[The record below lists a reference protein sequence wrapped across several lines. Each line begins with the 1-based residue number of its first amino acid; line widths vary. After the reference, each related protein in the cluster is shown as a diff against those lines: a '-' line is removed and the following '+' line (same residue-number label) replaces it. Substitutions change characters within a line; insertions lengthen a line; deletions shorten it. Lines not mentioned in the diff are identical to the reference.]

1 MGANDAA
8 VRVREAMEQ
17 LKAQNVKE
25 RQLVDVLELS
35 GVLTDAMGHFF
46 SALDESIKDEFIDI
60 AGFIKKARNEIG
72 DLRPKDIQMNRIPS
86 AGEELEA
93 IVADTEV
100 ATDKI
105 MQTAE
110 DVLAIDPD
118 STEDFATQ
126 IQDKMLVIIEA
137 CSFQDLTGQRV
148 SKVVSTLKQIE
159 ERISRFAEV
168 MGVDE
173 GEVELSPEEKRRQDL
188 LLNGPAIGGPE
199 TAQDDIDAMFAS
211 EGDDKAGQDDID
223 ALFAEDGAED
233 DEASQD
239 DIDALFA

>member
-8 VRVREAMEQ
+8 FRVKEAISH
-17 LKAQNVKE
+17 LKSQNVKD

-46 SALDESIKDEFIDI
+46 SALDETIKDEFIDI

-72 DLRPKDIQMNRIPS
+72 DLRPKDIKTNRIPS

-93 IVADTEV
+93 IVADTEI

-110 DVLAIDPD
+110 DVLAMDPD
-118 STEDFATQ
+118 STEDFGMQ

-148 SKVVSTLKQIE
+148 SKVVATLKQIE
-159 ERISRFAEV
+159 DRISRFAEV

-173 GEVELSPEEKRRQDL
+173 DEVEVSPEEQRRRDL

-199 TAQDDIDAMFAS
+199 TAQDDIDAMFA
-211 EGDDKAGQDDID
+211 EDGGQAGQDDID
-223 ALFAEDGAED
+223 ALFSGD
-233 DEASQD
+233 DSEGEEASQD
-239 DIDALFA
+239 DIDALFD

>member
-8 VRVREAMEQ
+8 LRVKEAISH
-17 LKAQNVKE
+17 LKSQNVKD

-46 SALDESIKDEFIDI
+46 SALDETIKDEFIDI

-72 DLRPKDIQMNRIPS
+72 DLRPKDIKTNRIPS

-93 IVADTEV
+93 IVADTEI

-110 DVLAIDPD
+110 DVLAMDPD
-118 STEDFATQ
+118 STEDFGMQ

-148 SKVVSTLKQIE
+148 SKVVNTLKQIE
-159 ERISRFAEV
+159 DRISRFAEV

-173 GEVELSPEEKRRQDL
+173 EEVEVTPEEQRRRDL

-199 TAQDDIDAMFAS
+199 TAQDDIDAMFA
-211 EGDDKAGQDDID
+211 EGPAGQDDID
-223 ALFAEDGAED
+223 ALFSGDDAEDE
-233 DEASQD
+233 EVSQD
-239 DIDALFA
+239 DIDALFD

>member
-8 VRVREAMEQ
+8 LRVKEAISH
-17 LKAQNVKE
+17 LKSQNVKD

-46 SALDESIKDEFIDI
+46 SALDETIKDEFIDI

-72 DLRPKDIQMNRIPS
+72 DLRPKDIKTNRIPS

-93 IVADTEV
+93 IVADTEI

-110 DVLAIDPD
+110 DVLAMDPD
-118 STEDFATQ
+118 STEDFGMQ

-148 SKVVSTLKQIE
+148 SKVVNTLKQIE
-159 ERISRFAEV
+159 DRISRFAEV

-173 GEVELSPEEKRRQDL
+173 DEVEITPEEQRRRDL

-199 TAQDDIDAMFAS
+199 TAQDDIDAMFA
-211 EGDDKAGQDDID
+211 EGPAGQDDID
-223 ALFAEDGAED
+223 ALFSGDDAEDE
-233 DEASQD
+233 EVSQD
-239 DIDALFA
+239 DIDALFD

>member
-8 VRVREAMEQ
+8 LRVKEAISH
-17 LKAQNVKE
+17 LKSQNVKD

-35 GVLTDAMGHFF
+35 GVLTDAMSHFF
-46 SALDESIKDEFIDI
+46 SALDETIKDEFVDI

-72 DLRPKDIQMNRIPS
+72 DLRPKDIKTNRIPS

-93 IVADTEV
+93 IVADTEI

-110 DVLAIDPD
+110 DVLAMDPD
-118 STEDFATQ
+118 STEDFGMQ

-148 SKVVSTLKQIE
+148 SKVVNTLKQIE
-159 ERISRFAEV
+159 DRISRFAEV

-173 GEVELSPEEKRRQDL
+173 DEVEITPEEQRRRDL

-199 TAQDDIDAMFAS
+199 TAQDDIDAMFA
-211 EGDDKAGQDDID
+211 EGPAGQDDID
-223 ALFAEDGAED
+223 ALFDGDDAEDE
-233 DEASQD
+233 EVSQD
-239 DIDALFA
+239 DIDALFD

>member
-8 VRVREAMEQ
+8 LRVKEAISH
-17 LKAQNVKE
+17 LKSQNVKD

-46 SALDESIKDEFIDI
+46 SALDETIKDEFVDI

-72 DLRPKDIQMNRIPS
+72 DLRPKDIKTNRIPS

-93 IVADTEV
+93 IVADTEI

-110 DVLAIDPD
+110 DVLAMDPD
-118 STEDFATQ
+118 STEDFGMQ

-148 SKVVSTLKQIE
+148 SKVVNTLKQIE
-159 ERISRFAEV
+159 DRISRFAEV

-173 GEVELSPEEKRRQDL
+173 DEVEITPEEQRRRDL

-199 TAQDDIDAMFAS
+199 TAQDDIDAMFA
-211 EGDDKAGQDDID
+211 EGPAGQDDID
-223 ALFAEDGAED
+223 ALFDGDDAEDE
-233 DEASQD
+233 EVSQD
-239 DIDALFA
+239 DIDALFD

>member
-8 VRVREAMEQ
+8 LRVKEAISH
-17 LKAQNVKE
+17 LKSQNVKD

-46 SALDESIKDEFIDI
+46 SALDETIKDEFIDI

-72 DLRPKDIQMNRIPS
+72 DLRPKDIKTNRIPS

-93 IVADTEV
+93 IVADTEI

-110 DVLAIDPD
+110 DVLAMDPD
-118 STEDFATQ
+118 STEDFGMQ

-148 SKVVSTLKQIE
+148 SKVVNTLKQIE
-159 ERISRFAEV
+159 DRISRFAEV

-173 GEVELSPEEKRRQDL
+173 DEVEITPEEQRRRDL

-211 EGDDKAGQDDID
+211 EDGPAGQDDID
-223 ALFAEDGAED
+223 ALFAGDDAEG
-233 DEASQD
+233 EEVSQD
-239 DIDALFA
+239 DIDALFD

>member
-8 VRVREAMEQ
+8 LRVKEAISH
-17 LKAQNVKE
+17 LKSQNVKD

-46 SALDESIKDEFIDI
+46 SALDETIKDEFVDI

-72 DLRPKDIQMNRIPS
+72 DLRPKDIKTNRIPS

-93 IVADTEV
+93 IVADTEI

-110 DVLAIDPD
+110 DVLAMDPD
-118 STEDFATQ
+118 STEDFGMQ

-148 SKVVSTLKQIE
+148 SKVVNTLKQIE
-159 ERISRFAEV
+159 DRISRFAEV

-173 GEVELSPEEKRRQDL
+173 DEVEVTPEEQRRRDL

-199 TAQDDIDAMFAS
+199 TAQDDIDAMFA
-211 EGDDKAGQDDID
+211 EGPAGQDDID
-223 ALFAEDGAED
+223 ALFSGDDAEDE
-233 DEASQD
+233 EVSQD
-239 DIDALFA
+239 DIDALFD

>member
-8 VRVREAMEQ
+8 LRVKEAISH
-17 LKAQNVKE
+17 LKSQNVKD

-46 SALDESIKDEFIDI
+46 SALDETIKDEFVDI

-72 DLRPKDIQMNRIPS
+72 DLRPKDIKTNRIPS

-93 IVADTEV
+93 IVADTEI

-110 DVLAIDPD
+110 DVLAMDPD
-118 STEDFATQ
+118 STEDFGMQ

-148 SKVVSTLKQIE
+148 SKVVNTLKQIE
-159 ERISRFAEV
+159 DRISRFAEV

-173 GEVELSPEEKRRQDL
+173 DEVEITPEEQRRRDL

-211 EGDDKAGQDDID
+211 EDGPAGQDDID
-223 ALFAEDGAED
+223 ALFAGDDAEG
-233 DEASQD
+233 EEVSQD
-239 DIDALFA
+239 DIDALFD

>member
-8 VRVREAMEQ
+8 LRVKEAISH
-17 LKAQNVKE
+17 LKTQNVKD

-46 SALDESIKDEFIDI
+46 SALDETIKDEFIDI

-72 DLRPKDIQMNRIPS
+72 DLRPKDIKTNRIPS

-93 IVADTEV
+93 IVADTEI

-110 DVLAIDPD
+110 DVLAMDPD
-118 STEDFATQ
+118 STEDFGMQ

-148 SKVVSTLKQIE
+148 SKVVNTLKQIE
-159 ERISRFAEV
+159 DRISRFAEV

-173 GEVELSPEEKRRQDL
+173 DEVEVTPEEQRRRDL

-211 EGDDKAGQDDID
+211 EDGPAGQDDID
-223 ALFAEDGAED
+223 ALFAGDDAED
-233 DEASQD
+233 EEVSQD
-239 DIDALFA
+239 DIDALFD

>member
-8 VRVREAMEQ
+8 LRVKEAISH
-17 LKAQNVKE
+17 LKSQNVKD

-35 GVLTDAMGHFF
+35 GVLTDAMGHFV
-46 SALDESIKDEFIDI
+46 SALDETIKDEFVDI

-72 DLRPKDIQMNRIPS
+72 DLRPKDIKTNRIPS

-93 IVADTEV
+93 IVADTEI

-110 DVLAIDPD
+110 DVLAMDPD
-118 STEDFATQ
+118 STEDFGMQ

-148 SKVVSTLKQIE
+148 SKVVNTLKQIE
-159 ERISRFAEV
+159 DRISRFAEV

-173 GEVELSPEEKRRQDL
+173 DEVEVTPEEQRRRDL

-199 TAQDDIDAMFAS
+199 TAQDDIDAMFA
-211 EGDDKAGQDDID
+211 EGPAGQDDID
-223 ALFAEDGAED
+223 ALFSGDDAEDE
-233 DEASQD
+233 EVSQD
-239 DIDALFA
+239 DIDALFD

>member
-8 VRVREAMEQ
+8 LRVKEAISH
-17 LKAQNVKE
+17 LKSQNVKD

-46 SALDESIKDEFIDI
+46 SALDETIKDEFIDI

-72 DLRPKDIQMNRIPS
+72 DLRPKDIKTNRIPS

-93 IVADTEV
+93 IVADTEI

-110 DVLAIDPD
+110 DVLAMDPD
-118 STEDFATQ
+118 STEDFGMQ

-148 SKVVSTLKQIE
+148 SKVVNTLKQIE
-159 ERISRFAEV
+159 DRISRFAEV

-173 GEVELSPEEKRRQDL
+173 DEVEITPEEQRRRDL

-199 TAQDDIDAMFAS
+199 TAQDDIDAMFA
-211 EGDDKAGQDDID
+211 EGPAGQDDID
-223 ALFAEDGAED
+223 ALFDGDDAEGE
-233 DEASQD
+233 EVSQD
-239 DIDALFA
+239 DIDALFD

>member
-8 VRVREAMEQ
+8 LRVKEAIDH
-17 LKAQNVKE
+17 LKSQNVKD

-46 SALDESIKDEFIDI
+46 SALDETIKDEFIDI

-72 DLRPKDIQMNRIPS
+72 DLRPKDIKTNRIPS

-93 IVADTEV
+93 IVADTEI

-110 DVLAIDPD
+110 DVLAMDPD
-118 STEDFATQ
+118 STEDFGTQ

-148 SKVVSTLKQIE
+148 SKVGATLKQIE
-159 ERISRFAEV
+159 DRISRFAEV

-173 GEVELSPEEKRRQDL
+173 DEPEVDAAEQRRRDL

-199 TAQDDIDAMFAS
+199 TAQDDIDAMFA
-211 EGDDKAGQDDID
+211 EGPAGQDDID
-223 ALFAEDGAED
+223 ALFAGDDAEA
-233 DEASQD
+233 EEVSQD
-239 DIDALFA
+239 DIDALFD

>member
-8 VRVREAMEQ
+8 LRVKEAISH
-17 LKAQNVKE
+17 LKSQNVKD

-46 SALDESIKDEFIDI
+46 SALDETIKDEFVDI

-72 DLRPKDIQMNRIPS
+72 DLRPKDIKTNRIPS

-93 IVADTEV
+93 IVADTEI

-110 DVLAIDPD
+110 DVLAMDPD
-118 STEDFATQ
+118 STEDFGMQ

-148 SKVVSTLKQIE
+148 SKVVNTLKQIE
-159 ERISRFAEV
+159 DRISRFAEV

-173 GEVELSPEEKRRQDL
+173 DEVEITPEEQRRRDL

-199 TAQDDIDAMFAS
+199 TAQDDIDAMFA
-211 EGDDKAGQDDID
+211 EGPAGQDDID
-223 ALFAEDGAED
+223 ALFAGDDAEG
-233 DEASQD
+233 EEVSQD
-239 DIDALFA
+239 DIDALFD

>member
-8 VRVREAMEQ
+8 LRVKEAISH
-17 LKAQNVKE
+17 LKSQNVKD

-46 SALDESIKDEFIDI
+46 SALDETIKDEFVDI

-72 DLRPKDIQMNRIPS
+72 DLRPKDIKTNRIPS

-93 IVADTEV
+93 IVADTEI

-110 DVLAIDPD
+110 DVLAMDPD
-118 STEDFATQ
+118 STEDFGMQ

-148 SKVVSTLKQIE
+148 SKVVNTLKQIE
-159 ERISRFAEV
+159 DRISRFAEV

-173 GEVELSPEEKRRQDL
+173 DEVEVTPEEQRRRDL

-199 TAQDDIDAMFAS
+199 TAQDDIDAMFA
-211 EGDDKAGQDDID
+211 EGPAGQDDID
-223 ALFAEDGAED
+223 TLFSGDDAEDE
-233 DEASQD
+233 EVSQD
-239 DIDALFA
+239 DIDALFD

>member
-8 VRVREAMEQ
+8 YRVKEAISH
-17 LKAQNVKE
+17 LKSQNVKD

-46 SALDESIKDEFIDI
+46 SALDETIKDEFIDI

-72 DLRPKDIQMNRIPS
+72 DLRPKDIKTNRIPS

-93 IVADTEV
+93 IVADTEI

-110 DVLAIDPD
+110 DVLAMDPD
-118 STEDFATQ
+118 STEDFGMQ

-148 SKVVSTLKQIE
+148 SKVVATLKQIE
-159 ERISRFAEV
+159 DRISRFAEV

-173 GEVELSPEEKRRQDL
+173 DEVEVSPEEQRRRDL

-199 TAQDDIDAMFAS
+199 TAQDDIDAMFA
-211 EGDDKAGQDDID
+211 EDGGQAGQDDID
-223 ALFAEDGAED
+223 ALFSGD
-233 DEASQD
+233 DSEGEEASQD
-239 DIDALFA
+239 DIDALFD

>member
-8 VRVREAMEQ
+8 LRVKEAISH
-17 LKAQNVKE
+17 LKSQNVKD
-25 RQLVDVLELS
+25 RQLVDVLALS

-46 SALDESIKDEFIDI
+46 SALDETIKDEFVDI

-72 DLRPKDIQMNRIPS
+72 DLRPKDIKTNRIPS

-93 IVADTEV
+93 IVADTEI

-110 DVLAIDPD
+110 DVLAMDPD
-118 STEDFATQ
+118 STEDFGMQ

-148 SKVVSTLKQIE
+148 SKVVNTLKQIE
-159 ERISRFAEV
+159 DRISRFAEV

-173 GEVELSPEEKRRQDL
+173 DEVEITPEEQRRRDL

-199 TAQDDIDAMFAS
+199 TAQDDIDAMFA
-211 EGDDKAGQDDID
+211 EGPAGQDDID
-223 ALFAEDGAED
+223 ALFDGDDAEGE
-233 DEASQD
+233 EVSQD
-239 DIDALFA
+239 DIDALFD

>member
-8 VRVREAMEQ
+8 LRVKEAISH
-17 LKAQNVKE
+17 LKSQNVKD

-46 SALDESIKDEFIDI
+46 SALDETIKDEFIDI

-72 DLRPKDIQMNRIPS
+72 DLRPKDIKTNRIPS

-93 IVADTEV
+93 IVADTEI

-110 DVLAIDPD
+110 DVLAMDPD
-118 STEDFATQ
+118 STEDFGMQ

-148 SKVVSTLKQIE
+148 SKVVNTLKQIE
-159 ERISRFAEV
+159 DRISRFAEV

-173 GEVELSPEEKRRQDL
+173 EEVEVTPEEKRRRDL

-199 TAQDDIDAMFAS
+199 TAQDDIDAMFA
-211 EGDDKAGQDDID
+211 EGPAGQDDID
-223 ALFAEDGAED
+223 ALFSGDDAEDE
-233 DEASQD
+233 EVSQD
-239 DIDALFA
+239 DIDALFD

>member
-8 VRVREAMEQ
+8 LRVKEAISH
-17 LKAQNVKE
+17 LKSQNVKD

-46 SALDESIKDEFIDI
+46 SALDETIKDEFIDI

-72 DLRPKDIQMNRIPS
+72 DLRPKDIKTNRIPS

-93 IVADTEV
+93 IVADTEI

-110 DVLAIDPD
+110 DVLAMDPD
-118 STEDFATQ
+118 STEDFGMQ

-148 SKVVSTLKQIE
+148 SKVVATLKQIE
-159 ERISRFAEV
+159 DRISRFAEV

-173 GEVELSPEEKRRQDL
+173 DEVEVTPEEQRRRDL

-199 TAQDDIDAMFAS
+199 TAQDDIDVMFA
-211 EGDDKAGQDDID
+211 EGPAGQNDID
-223 ALFAEDGAED
+223 ALFAGDDAED
-233 DEASQD
+233 EEVSQD
-239 DIDALFA
+239 DIDALVD

>member
-1 MGANDAA
+1 MSASDAA
-8 VRVREAMEQ
+8 LRVKEAIQ
-17 LKAQNVKE
+17 SLKKQNVKD

-46 SALDESIKDEFIDI
+46 SALDATIKDEFIEI
-60 AGFIKKARNEIG
+60 GGFITKARNEIG
-72 DLRPKDIQMNRIPS
+72 DLRPKDIQMNGIPS
-86 AGEELEA
+86 AGSELEA
-93 IVADTEV
+93 IVNDTEV
-100 ATDKI
+100 ATEKI

-110 DVLAIDPD
+110 DVLAMDPET
-118 STEDFATQ
+118 TEDFGTQ

-148 SKVVSTLKQIE
+148 SKVVNTLKQIE
-159 ERISRFAEV
+159 DRISRFANV
-168 MGVDE
+168 MGVQE
-173 GEVELSPEEKRRQDL
+173 TEVEMTPAEKRRHDL

-211 EGDDKAGQDDID
+211 DGPAGQDDID
-223 ALFAEDGAED
+223 AMFASEE
-233 DEASQD
+233 EETEPASQD

>member
-8 VRVREAMEQ
+8 LRVKEAISH
-17 LKAQNVKE
+17 LKSQNVKD

-46 SALDESIKDEFIDI
+46 SALDETIKDEFVDI

-72 DLRPKDIQMNRIPS
+72 DLRPKDIKTNRIPS

-93 IVADTEV
+93 IVADTEI

-110 DVLAIDPD
+110 DVLAMDPD
-118 STEDFATQ
+118 STEDFGMQ

-148 SKVVSTLKQIE
+148 SKVVNTLKQIE
-159 ERISRFAEV
+159 DRISRFAEV

-173 GEVELSPEEKRRQDL
+173 DEVEITPEEQRRRDL

-199 TAQDDIDAMFAS
+199 TAQDDIDAMFA
-211 EGDDKAGQDDID
+211 EGPAGQDDID
-223 ALFAEDGAED
+223 ALFDGDDAEGE
-233 DEASQD
+233 EVSQD
-239 DIDALFA
+239 DIDALFD

>member
-8 VRVREAMEQ
+8 LRVKEAISH
-17 LKAQNVKE
+17 LKSQNVKD

-46 SALDESIKDEFIDI
+46 SALDETIKDEFVDI

-72 DLRPKDIQMNRIPS
+72 DLRPKDIKTNRIPS

-93 IVADTEV
+93 IVADTEI

-110 DVLAIDPD
+110 DVLAMDPD
-118 STEDFATQ
+118 STEDFGMQ

-148 SKVVSTLKQIE
+148 SKVVNTLKQIE
-159 ERISRFAEV
+159 DRISRFAEV

-173 GEVELSPEEKRRQDL
+173 DEVEVTPEEQRRRDL

-199 TAQDDIDAMFAS
+199 TAQDDIDAMFA
-211 EGDDKAGQDDID
+211 EGPAGQDDID
-223 ALFAEDGAED
+223 ALFAGDDAED
-233 DEASQD
+233 EEVSQD
-239 DIDALFA
+239 DIDALFD

>member
-126 IQDKMLVIIEA
+126 IQDKMLVIIEEPDHKLNKGMLIRRLPSVA
-137 CSFQDLTGQRV
+137 HAMEEECVWPTEQRAR
-148 SKVVSTLKQIE
+148 KRELC
-159 ERISRFAEV
+159 EV
-168 MGVDE
+168 
-173 GEVELSPEEKRRQDL
+173 
-188 LLNGPAIGGPE
+188 GGAHP
-199 TAQDDIDAMFAS
+199 
-211 EGDDKAGQDDID
+211 
-223 ALFAEDGAED
+223 
-233 DEASQD
+233 
-239 DIDALFA
+239 

>member
-8 VRVREAMEQ
+8 LRVKEAISH
-17 LKAQNVKE
+17 LKSQNVKD

-46 SALDESIKDEFIDI
+46 SALDETIKDEFIDI

-72 DLRPKDIQMNRIPS
+72 DLRPKDIKTNRIPS

-93 IVADTEV
+93 IVADTEI

-110 DVLAIDPD
+110 DVLAMDPD
-118 STEDFATQ
+118 STEDFGMQ

-148 SKVVSTLKQIE
+148 SKVVATLKQIE
-159 ERISRFAEV
+159 DRISRFAEV

-173 GEVELSPEEKRRQDL
+173 DEVEVTPEEQRRRDL

-211 EGDDKAGQDDID
+211 EDGPAGQDDID
-223 ALFAEDGAED
+223 ALFAGDDAED
-233 DEASQD
+233 EEVSQD
-239 DIDALFA
+239 DIDALFD

>member
-8 VRVREAMEQ
+8 IRVKEAIHH
-17 LKAQNVKE
+17 LKSQNVKD

-46 SALDESIKDEFIDI
+46 SALDETIKDEFVDI
-60 AGFIKKARNEIG
+60 ATFIKKARNEIG
-72 DLRPKDIQMNRIPS
+72 DLRPKDIQNNGIPS

-110 DVLAIDPD
+110 DVLAMDPET
-118 STEDFATQ
+118 TEDFGMQ

-148 SKVVSTLKQIE
+148 SKVVNTLKMIE
-159 ERISRFAEV
+159 NRISRFAEV

-173 GEVELSPEEKRRQDL
+173 EEVEVTPEEQRRRDL

-199 TAQDDIDAMFAS
+199 TKQDDIDAMFAS
-211 EGDDKAGQDDID
+211 DGDAGQDDID
-223 ALFAEDGAED
+223 ALFSSDAEDED
-233 DEASQD
+233 EEASQD
-239 DIDALFA
+239 DIDALFK

>member
-8 VRVREAMEQ
+8 LRVKEAISH
-17 LKAQNVKE
+17 LKSQNVKD

-46 SALDESIKDEFIDI
+46 SALDETIKDEFIDI

-72 DLRPKDIQMNRIPS
+72 DLRPKDIKTNRIPS

-93 IVADTEV
+93 IVADTEI

-110 DVLAIDPD
+110 DVLAMDPD
-118 STEDFATQ
+118 STEDFGMQ

-148 SKVVSTLKQIE
+148 SKVVNTLKQIE
-159 ERISRFAEV
+159 DRISRFAEV

-173 GEVELSPEEKRRQDL
+173 DEVEITPEEQRRRDL

-211 EGDDKAGQDDID
+211 DDGPAGQDDID
-223 ALFAEDGAED
+223 ALFAGDDAEG
-233 DEASQD
+233 EEVSQD
-239 DIDALFA
+239 DIDALFD

>member
-8 VRVREAMEQ
+8 LRVKEAISH
-17 LKAQNVKE
+17 LKSQNVKD

-46 SALDESIKDEFIDI
+46 SALDETIKDEFVDI

-72 DLRPKDIQMNRIPS
+72 DLRPKDIKTNRIPS

-93 IVADTEV
+93 IVADTEI

-110 DVLAIDPD
+110 DVLAMDPD
-118 STEDFATQ
+118 STEDFGMQ
-126 IQDKMLVIIEA
+126 FQDKMLVIIEA

-148 SKVVSTLKQIE
+148 SKVVNTLKQIE
-159 ERISRFAEV
+159 DRISRFAEV

-173 GEVELSPEEKRRQDL
+173 DEVEITPEEQRRRDL

-199 TAQDDIDAMFAS
+199 TAQDDIDAMFA
-211 EGDDKAGQDDID
+211 EGPAGQDDID
-223 ALFAEDGAED
+223 ALFAGDNAEG
-233 DEASQD
+233 EEVSQD
-239 DIDALFA
+239 DIDALFD

>member
-8 VRVREAMEQ
+8 LRVKEAISH
-17 LKAQNVKE
+17 LKSQNVKD

-46 SALDESIKDEFIDI
+46 SALDETIKDEFIDI

-72 DLRPKDIQMNRIPS
+72 DLRPKDIKTNRIPS

-93 IVADTEV
+93 IVADTEI

-110 DVLAIDPD
+110 DVLAMDPD
-118 STEDFATQ
+118 STEDFGMQ

-148 SKVVSTLKQIE
+148 SKVVNTLKQIE
-159 ERISRFAEV
+159 DRISRFAEV

-173 GEVELSPEEKRRQDL
+173 DEVEVTPEEQRRRDL

-199 TAQDDIDAMFAS
+199 TAQDDIDAMFA
-211 EGDDKAGQDDID
+211 EGPAGQDDID
-223 ALFAEDGAED
+223 ALFSGDDAEDE
-233 DEASQD
+233 EVSQD
-239 DIDALFA
+239 DIDALFD

>member
-1 MGANDAA
+1 MGATDAA
-8 VRVREAMEQ
+8 LRVKEAISH
-17 LKAQNVKE
+17 LKSQNVKD

-46 SALDESIKDEFIDI
+46 SALDETIKDEFIDI

-72 DLRPKDIQMNRIPS
+72 DLRPKDIKTNRIPS

-93 IVADTEV
+93 IVADTEI

-110 DVLAIDPD
+110 DVLAMDPD
-118 STEDFATQ
+118 STEDFGMQ

-148 SKVVSTLKQIE
+148 SKVVATLKQIE
-159 ERISRFAEV
+159 DRISRFAEV

-173 GEVELSPEEKRRQDL
+173 DEVEVTPEEQRRRDL

-199 TAQDDIDAMFAS
+199 TAQDDIDAMFA
-211 EGDDKAGQDDID
+211 EGPAGQDDID
-223 ALFAEDGAED
+223 ALFAGDDAED
-233 DEASQD
+233 EEVSQD
-239 DIDALFA
+239 DIDALFD

>member
-8 VRVREAMEQ
+8 LRVKEAIQ
-17 LKAQNVKE
+17 TLKSQNVKD
-25 RQLVDVLELS
+25 RNLVDVLELS
-35 GVLTDAMGHFF
+35 GHLTDAMGHFF
-46 SALDESIKDEFIDI
+46 TALDATIKDEFVDI

-72 DLRPKDIQMNRIPS
+72 DLRPKDIQMKRIPS

-100 ATDKI
+100 ATEKI
-105 MQTAE
+105 MSTAE
-110 DVLAIDPD
+110 DVLAMDPD
-118 STEDFATQ
+118 TTEDFGMQ

-148 SKVVSTLKQIE
+148 SKVVNTLKQIE
-159 ERISRFAEV
+159 ERISRFAEA
-168 MGVDE
+168 MGVQE
-173 GEVELSPEEKRRQDL
+173 TEVEMTAEEKRRHDL

-199 TAQDDIDAMFAS
+199 TAQDDIDAMFA
-211 EGDDKAGQDDID
+211 EGGPAGQDDID
-223 ALFAEDGAED
+223 ALFSSDAEEEGGD
-233 DEASQD
+233 DASQD